1 MSLLS
6 INNLHL
12 HYATNSEPLKAVNG
26 VSLELQEG
34 EALGIVGESG
44 SGKTSLSL
52 ALIRLLP
59 KNIARLSGEIFIGT
73 QNSFD
78 MEESEFRRT
87 IRWKILSMVFQG
99 SMNSLNP
106 VIKVGRQIEEPI
118 ELDESFDKSAINERV
133 STLLNMVNLPQEVRN
148 RYPHELSGGMKQRI
162 MIAMALVMNPKLIIL
177 DEPTSALDVSIQAQ
191 MMNIFKDLKWE
202 HGTSFIF
209 ITHDIGLAS
218 DLSDKIAVMYA
229 GKIVESGN
237 AEDVLHNPQHPY
249 TQKLL
254 NSVPDLHSETEP
266 KFIEGEPPNMTT
278 PPSGCSFHPRCDFAT
293 EKCINEDPVKFEM
306 GKGHKVFCWL
316 MDGKS

>member
-1 MSLLS
+1 
-6 INNLHL
+6 
-12 HYATNSEPLKAVNG
+12 
-26 VSLELQEG
+26 
-34 EALGIVGESG
+34 
-44 SGKTSLSL
+44 
-52 ALIRLLP
+52 
-59 KNIARLSGEIFIGT
+59 
-73 QNSFD
+73 
-78 MEESEFRRT
+78 
-87 IRWKILSMVFQG
+87 
-99 SMNSLNP
+99 
-106 VIKVGRQIEEPI
+106 
-118 ELDESFDKSAINERV
+118 
-133 STLLNMVNLPQEVRN
+133 MVNLPQEVRN

-266 KFIEGEPPNMTT
+266 KFIEGEPPNMTA

-293 EKCINEDPVKFEM
+293 EKCINEDPVMFEM
-306 GKGHKVFCWL
+306 GKGHKVFCSL
-316 MDGKS
+316 MDG

>member
-6 INNLHL
+6 IKNLHL
-12 HYATNSEPLKAVNG
+12 HYATNSQPLRAVNG

-52 ALIRLLP
+52 ALMRLLP
-59 KNIARLSGEIFIGT
+59 KNIAQLSGEILIGT
-73 QNSFD
+73 QNTLD

-87 IRWKILSMVFQG
+87 MRWKILSMVFQG

-106 VIKVGRQIEEPI
+106 VIRVGRQIEEPL
-118 ELDESFDKSAINERV
+118 ELDKSFNKSTIEERV
-133 STLLNMVNLPQEVRN
+133 SSLLDMVHLPQEVRN

-191 MMNIFKDLKWE
+191 MMNIFKDLKWQY
-202 HGTSFIF
+202 GTSFIF

-218 DLSDKIAVMYA
+218 DLSDKIGVMYA

-237 AEDVLHNPQHPY
+237 AQDVLHNPQHPY

-254 NSVPDLHSETEP
+254 NSVTNLHSETEP
-266 KFIEGEPPNMTT
+266 NFIEGEPPNMTN
-278 PPSGCSFHPRCDFAT
+278 PPSGCSFNPRCDFAT
-293 EKCINEDPVKFEM
+293 QKCLNEEPIKFDIDNKHE
-306 GKGHKVFCWL
+306 VFCWL
-316 MDGKS
+316 MDEKS